1 MGIVKL
7 TDYEY
12 DNLLQRNISHQ
23 KRVDELSGL
32 LDALLDES
40 VSRCDGQNI
49 DINPRAFTRILKEY
63 APERVMQIAHKRF

>member
-7 TDYEY
+7 TEWEY
-12 DNLLQRNISHQ
+12 DKLLRKKSESQ

-32 LDALLDES
+32 LDALLEES
-40 VSRCDGQNI
+40 VSRFDGQNI
-49 DINPRAFTRILKEY
+49 DINSRTFTQIMREY